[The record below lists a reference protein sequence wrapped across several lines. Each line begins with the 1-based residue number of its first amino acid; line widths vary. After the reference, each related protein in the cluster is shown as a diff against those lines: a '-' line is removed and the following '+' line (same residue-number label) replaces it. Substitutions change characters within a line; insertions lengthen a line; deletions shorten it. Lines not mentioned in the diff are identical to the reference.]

1 MSELS
6 NRDPARNGNLQEK
19 PVPKPMT
26 LPLILVVAVAENGVI
41 GHDNTLLW
49 RLKTDLRRFRDLTWG
64 KPIIM
69 GRKTFKS
76 IGRALPGRETVVLTR
91 LTGFQA
97 QGAHVAGSWD
107 GAVAKADALGRAM
120 GADAIAVVG
129 GAEIYALALPFVQ
142 KVYLTRV
149 HAAPDGDTLFPDL
162 PSRSFRETA
171 RVAHPRGPD
180 DEHSFVFIDLERA

>member
-1 MSELS
+1 MNETS
-6 NRDPARNGNLQEK
+6 NRGLARNGDLQE
-19 PVPKPMT
+19 KPMT

-41 GHDNTLLW
+41 GHDNSLLW

-69 GRKTFKS
+69 GRKTFES

-91 LTGFQA
+91 SEGFKA
-97 QGAHVAGSWD
+97 EGAHVARSWD
-107 GAVAKADALGRAM
+107 EAVAKADALGRTM

-129 GAEIYALALPFVQ
+129 GAEIYALALPFVR
-142 KVYLTRV
+142 KLYLTRV
-149 HAAPDGDTLFPDL
+149 HASPVGDTLFPSFA
-162 PSRSFRETA
+162 SRSFRETA
-171 RVAHPRGPD
+171 RVVHPRGPD